1 MHLPPG
7 SMSRQHWDRERQRA
21 PCRELREAFLPLVA
35 DREHLALEHLELV
48 RLVAEPARL
57 VARRREHL
65 AVPERP
71 QRVVDQ
77 RAAAEAGPA
86 VAAAVEQMQ

>member
-7 SMSRQHWDRERQRA
+7 SMSRQHWDRERQPA
-21 PCRELREAFLPLVA
+21 PCREPREAFLQRAA
-35 DREHLALEHLELV
+35 DRELRELEHLELV
-48 RLVAEPARL
+48 RLVAAPARR

-71 QRVVDQ
+71 QPVVD
-77 RAAAEAGPA
+77 RPVAAAAGPA